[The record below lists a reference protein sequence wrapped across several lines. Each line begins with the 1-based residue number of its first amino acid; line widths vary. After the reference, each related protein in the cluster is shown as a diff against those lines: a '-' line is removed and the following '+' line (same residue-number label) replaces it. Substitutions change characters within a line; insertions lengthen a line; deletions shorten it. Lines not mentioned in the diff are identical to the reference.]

1 MPCALPEKHR
11 QGSTGDGAPG
21 EDAPV
26 RDASDTLDRR
36 GFLRVCGA
44 LGLAAA
50 LSACTSAYAGVRLT
64 VAAGATQG
72 VYYAL
77 GGALADVWRDH
88 LALAARPE
96 VLATDGSGQ
105 NLALLADGR
114 ADIAFSQIDTA
125 ADALSAAPTGPRSP
139 RALARIY
146 DDATQVVVRADSPYL
161 TLADLRGARVSIGAA
176 NSGVTPIAQRLLRG
190 AGLDPDR
197 DVRPAMLGIND
208 SVAAMRDNGIDAF
221 FWSGGVPTLGVAT
234 LAATVP
240 VRLLDLRDVLPRV
253 RGAYPVYSTGT
264 VPAQTYGIPD
274 PITTLLVR
282 NVLVVPASMPDDVA
296 AALVDGLFAEQ
307 PRLAAASAA
316 ALTIDARAAIGTQP
330 VPLHP
335 GAERFYRSTKA
346 L

>member
-1 MPCALPEKHR
+1 MA
-11 QGSTGDGAPG
+11 
-21 EDAPV
+21 
-26 RDASDTLDRR
+26 DTADTVDRR
-36 GFLRVCGA
+36 GFLRVSGA
-44 LGLAAA
+44 LGLAAV
-50 LSACTSAYAGVRLT
+50 LSACTSAWADVRLT

-72 VYYAL
+72 VYYTL

-88 LALAARPE
+88 LSLAVRPE
-96 VLATDGSGQ
+96 VLSTEGSGQ
-105 NLALLADGR
+105 NLALLAGGR
-114 ADIAFSQIDTA
+114 ADVAFSQIDTA
-125 ADALSAAPTGPRSP
+125 ADALAATPTGPRSP

-146 DDATQVVVRADSPYL
+146 DDATQVVVRADSPYRA
-161 TLADLRGARVSIGAA
+161 LADLRGARVSIGAE

-197 DVRPAMLGIND
+197 DVQPATLGIND
-208 SVAAMRDNGIDAF
+208 SVAAMRDDGIDAF
-221 FWSGGVPTLGVAT
+221 FWSGGVPTVGVAT
-234 LAATVP
+234 LATTVP
-240 VRLLDLRDVLPRV
+240 VRLLDLHDVLPRV

-282 NVLVVPASMPDDVA
+282 NVLVVPAAMPDDVA